1 MHYSSIV
8 NIIDN
13 WRIVFYF
20 DLDIYNSTTLLNIGK
35 IVNMN
40 KCFYNKQVYF
50 FRL

>member
-13 WRIVFYF
+13 QRIIIFYF
-20 DLDIYNSTTLLNIGK
+20 DLDIYNSTTFLNIGK

-40 KCFYNKQVYF
+40 T
-50 FRL
+50 